1 MARAPSNPQRNIEC
15 QELQELQEFRS
26 CRNRKAAFKF
36 VLGAPF
42 GRILGVYKFQ
52 IYDPVTSTPIL

>member
-15 QELQELQEFRS
+15 QELQEFRS

-52 IYDPVTSTPIL
+52 IYDPVTSTSIL

>member
-15 QELQELQEFRS
+15 QGVAGVQELQESKGRLQVRPRCSIRKDSRS
-26 CRNRKAAFKF
+26 F
-36 VLGAPF
+36 
-42 GRILGVYKFQ
+42 KFQ